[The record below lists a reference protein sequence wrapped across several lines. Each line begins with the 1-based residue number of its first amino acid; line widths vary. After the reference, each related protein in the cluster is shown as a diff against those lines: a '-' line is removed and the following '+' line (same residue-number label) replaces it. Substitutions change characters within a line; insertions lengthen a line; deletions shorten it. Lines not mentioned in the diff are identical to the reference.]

1 MAKLVNFKFTVA
13 LAILDIVGSRPVLNG
28 LIFSDYILVDIP
40 SVTFLLLS
48 NIRELNIGAKARKF
62 W

>member
-62 W
+62 